1 LRRTLP
7 HRQKDIVE
15 YKINT
20 STLTPNIKQIVKRLN
35 PTLDNVDEIKQLLR
49 KIISE
54 QSKSEI
60 KSIFTKIQKLEL
72 VDDEGQVV
80 DIYDYI
86 TTSQDGEATLKDIAE
101 NGYELDIKNAELNAE
116 LSKLLPILG
125 EDVTFYDVIQNGEL
139 LLESSPAVASYI
151 DSRFAPIENQLEV
164 LLSDIAINPIYSL
177 ANSIKNSI
185 KNPIGELI
193 KSLAA
198 KRGDYIS
205 NIDEILNII

>member
-15 YKINT
+15 FKINT

-49 KIISE
+49 KVIFE

-86 TTSQDGEATLKDIAE
+86 ASQDGEATLKEIAE
-101 NGYELDIKNAELNAE
+101 NSYELDIKNAELNAE

-125 EDVTFYDVIQNGEL
+125 EDVTFYDVIQTGEL

-164 LLSDIAINPIYSL
+164 LLSDIATNPIYSL